1 MRRRAAG
8 ASRLTSDEQL
18 STGESAVRTK
28 EPGDRLF
35 AGTLNLDGDLLLTVT
50 IYGEHHAARTHGSA
64 STAGPEGLF
73 RAKFRGPARPLVSA
87 AGVSG
92 CSIWHCRLSQVRTVR

>member
-8 ASRLTSDEQL
+8 EPAHVDEQL
-18 STGESAVRTK
+18 LTGESAVRTK

-50 IYGEHHAARTHGSA
+50 SPPDDGVLARLVRMVRQAQQAKGCFEQ
-64 STAGPEGLF
+64 TADRL
-73 RAKFRGPARPLVSA
+73 ARWFLPLVVVA
-87 AGVSG
+87 ALALPCITGRQP
-92 CSIWHCRLSQVRTVR
+92 IR